1 MSIQQSLNA
10 ALTTSAALYTQSAGY
25 KERQI
30 QKIGKFAEAKEEEF
44 SKKFAE
50 IRPKIVK
57 TQANLEKQKQKQ
69 KELNEDIKKIEK
81 LKEFADNPLEFTKK
95 NSMDELD
102 ELEKMYN
109 KLLEKGYKKSSGSA
123 KEEFA
128 TWKRQN
134 ASNLT
139 RAQNSFN
146 KAKNEY
152 DELMFKRNL
161 YRNLYGGAR

>member
-1 MSIQQSLNA
+1 MSIQQSLNT

-30 QKIGKFAEAKEEEF
+30 QKLGKFAEAKEEEF

-50 IRPKIVK
+50 ISPKIVK
-57 TQANLEKQKQKQ
+57 TQANLEKNKQKQ
-69 KELNEDIKKIEK
+69 AELKKDIEEIEKLGGFASDPNKKISDDKLKELNRIYDRLLGRHYDLDLDSDNEEQAAAWKKQ
-81 LKEFADNPLEFTKK
+81 A
-95 NSMDELD
+95 
-102 ELEKMYN
+102 
-109 KLLEKGYKKSSGSA
+109 
-123 KEEFA
+123 
-128 TWKRQN
+128 
-134 ASNLT
+134 ASNFK
-139 RAQNSFN
+139 RAQTAYY

>member
-30 QKIGKFAEAKEEEF
+30 QKLGKFAEAKEEEF
-44 SKKFAE
+44 SKKFSE
-50 IRPKIVK
+50 ISPKIVK
-57 TQANLEKQKQKQ
+57 TQANLKKQKQKQ
-69 KELNEDIKKIEK
+69 AELNEDIKSIEK
-81 LKEFADNPLEFTKK
+81 LIEFADDPVKFVKEKSDDEF
-95 NSMDELD
+95 N
-102 ELEKMYN
+102 ELEKIRD
-109 KLLEKGYKKSSGSA
+109 KLLKKGYKESSGDVREELA
-123 KEEFA
+123 K
-128 TWKRQN
+128 WKKQN

>member
-30 QKIGKFAEAKEEEF
+30 QKLGKFAEAKEEEF

-50 IRPKIVK
+50 IRPKIIK
-57 TQANLEKQKQKQ
+57 AQANLEKQKQKQ
-69 KELNEDIKKIEK
+69 AKFKEDLKELEGTDKLTDEQIEK
-81 LKEFADNPLEFTKK
+81 FTKK
-95 NSMDELD
+95 
-102 ELEKMYN
+102 
-109 KLLEKGYKKSSGSA
+109 GYSPIEDWKKQAS
-123 KEEFA
+123 
-128 TWKRQN
+128 
-134 ASNLT
+134 SNLKRSQT
-139 RAQNSFN
+139 AFA

>member
-30 QKIGKFAEAKEEEF
+30 QKLGKFAEAKEEEF
-44 SKKFAE
+44 SKKFAQ

-57 TQANLEKQKQKQ
+57 AQANLEKNKQKQ
-69 KELNEDIKKIEK
+69 EELKEIIGDFEKFDEDQFNITNK
-81 LKEFADNPLEFTKK
+81 LKE
-95 NSMDELD
+95 
-102 ELEKMYN
+102 
-109 KLLEKGYKKSSGSA
+109 KGYVFSPFSIFTDKEQVANWKKQA
-123 KEEFA
+123 
-128 TWKRQN
+128 
-134 ASNLT
+134 ASNLKRT
-139 RAQNSFN
+139 QTAYA
-146 KAKNEY
+146 KAKNEL

>member
-1 MSIQQSLNA
+1 MSIQQSLNT

-30 QKIGKFAEAKEEEF
+30 QKLGKFAEAKEEEF

-50 IRPKIVK
+50 ISPKIVK
-57 TQANLEKQKQKQ
+57 AQANLKNQKQKQ

-81 LKEFADNPLEFTKK
+81 LSEFADDPLKFVKEKSDDEFNELDK
-95 NSMDELD
+95 MYDEL
-102 ELEKMYN
+102 LK
-109 KLLEKGYKKSSGSA
+109 KGYKSLGSA

-128 TWKRQN
+128 SWKKQA
-134 ASNLT
+134 ASNIK
-139 RAQNSFN
+139 RAQTAYS
-146 KAKNEY
+146 KAKNEL
-152 DELMFKRNL
+152 DELTFKRNL

>member
-30 QKIGKFAEAKEEEF
+30 QKLGKFAEAKEEEF

-50 IRPKIVK
+50 ISPKIVK
-57 TQANLEKQKQKQ
+57 AKANLEKNKQKQ
-69 KELNEDIKKIEK
+69 EELNKDIEEIEK
-81 LKEFADNPLEFTKK
+81 LEKFANDPTNKEYRDNDK
-95 NSMDELD
+95 LD
-102 ELEKMYN
+102 ELKKMYD
-109 KLLEKGYKKSSGSA
+109 KLLKKGYKKSSGGA
-123 KEEFA
+123 IEEMA
-128 TWKRQN
+128 AWKKQN
-134 ASNLT
+134 TSNLK
-139 RAQNSFN
+139 RAETSYF
-146 KAKNEY
+146 KLKNEL

>member
-1 MSIQQSLNA
+1 MSIQQSLNT

-30 QKIGKFAEAKEEEF
+30 QKLGKFAEAKEEEY

-57 TQANLEKQKQKQ
+57 AQANLEKQKQKQ
-69 KELNEDIKKIEK
+69 EELKKDLKELKGTDKLTDEQIEK
-81 LKEFADNPLEFTKK
+81 FIKQGYSPLE
-95 NSMDELD
+95 NW
-102 ELEKMYN
+102 EKQ
-109 KLLEKGYKKSSGSA
+109 A
-123 KEEFA
+123 
-128 TWKRQN
+128 
-134 ASNLT
+134 ASNLKRVQT
-139 RAQNSFN
+139 AFF
-146 KAKNEY
+146 KVKNEY

>member
-57 TQANLEKQKQKQ
+57 TKANLEKQKEKQ
-69 KELNEDIKKIEK
+69 AELKEDIKEIEK
-81 LKEFADNPLEFTKK
+81 LGEKQMTVGQLKKLIDKGYEWNLDLTDQEQEAAWKKRAASNIKRAQTAYTKAQ
-95 NSMDELD
+95 NELD
-102 ELEKMYN
+102 ELN
-109 KLLEKGYKKSSGSA
+109 
-123 KEEFA
+123 
-128 TWKRQN
+128 
-134 ASNLT
+134 
-139 RAQNSFN
+139 
-146 KAKNEY
+146 
-152 DELMFKRNL
+152 FKRNL

>member
-30 QKIGKFAEAKEEEF
+30 QKLGKFAEAKEKEF
-44 SKKFAE
+44 SEKFAE

-57 TQANLEKQKQKQ
+57 AQANLEKNKQKQ
-69 KELNEDIKKIEK
+69 AELKKDIEYIEKLGGFKSDPNKKISDDKLKELNRIYNRLLGRNYDLDLDSDNQEQAAIWKKQ
-81 LKEFADNPLEFTKK
+81 A
-95 NSMDELD
+95 
-102 ELEKMYN
+102 
-109 KLLEKGYKKSSGSA
+109 
-123 KEEFA
+123 
-128 TWKRQN
+128 
-134 ASNLT
+134 ASNMKRT
-139 RAQNSFN
+139 ETAFY
-146 KAKNEY
+146 KAKNEL

>member
-30 QKIGKFAEAKEEEF
+30 QKLGKFAEAKEEEF

-57 TQANLEKQKQKQ
+57 AQENLEKNKQKQ
-69 KELNEDIKKIEK
+69 TELNEDIKEIEK
-81 LKEFADNPLEFTKK
+81 LGGKQMTLEEFKKFIDKGYKWDLDLTDKEQSDVWKK
-95 NSMDELD
+95 QAASNLKRTQTAYFKAKNELD
-102 ELEKMYN
+102 ELN
-109 KLLEKGYKKSSGSA
+109 
-123 KEEFA
+123 
-128 TWKRQN
+128 
-134 ASNLT
+134 
-139 RAQNSFN
+139 
-146 KAKNEY
+146 
-152 DELMFKRNL
+152 FKRNL

>member
-30 QKIGKFAEAKEEEF
+30 QKLGKFAEAKEEEF
-44 SKKFAE
+44 SKKFAK
-50 IRPKIVK
+50 ISPKIIK
-57 TQANLEKQKQKQ
+57 AQANLEKNKQKQ
-69 KELNEDIKKIEK
+69 AELKEDLEEIEK
-81 LKEFADNPLEFTKK
+81 LDK
-95 NSMDELD
+95 NQMTFGQFQKFID
-102 ELEKMYN
+102 
-109 KLLEKGYKKSSGSA
+109 KGYEWNLDWTNQKQAAAWKKQA
-123 KEEFA
+123 A
-128 TWKRQN
+128 Y
-134 ASNLT
+134 NLK
-139 RAQNSFN
+139 RAQTAYF

>member
-30 QKIGKFAEAKEEEF
+30 QKLGKFAEAKEEEF

-50 IRPKIVK
+50 ISPKIVK
-57 TQANLEKQKQKQ
+57 TKANLEKHKQRQ
-69 KELNEDIKKIEK
+69 EELNEDIKEIEK
-81 LKEFADNPLEFTKK
+81 FRGKQMTLEQFKK
-95 NSMDELD
+95 LID
-102 ELEKMYN
+102 
-109 KLLEKGYKKSSGSA
+109 KGYEWDLDLTDKEQADAWKKRASA
-123 KEEFA
+123 
-128 TWKRQN
+128 
-134 ASNLT
+134 NLK
-139 RAQNSFN
+139 RAQNAFN

>member
-30 QKIGKFAEAKEEEF
+30 QKLGKFAEAKEEEF

-50 IRPKIVK
+50 ISPKIVK
-57 TQANLEKQKQKQ
+57 TKANLEKHKQRQ
-69 KELNEDIKKIEK
+69 AELNEDMKNIEK
-81 LKEFADNPLEFTKK
+81 LEEFINDPSKK
-95 NSMDELD
+95 RSHAESE
-102 ELEKMYN
+102 ELERLYD
-109 KLLEKGYKKSSGSA
+109 KLLEKGYKTSLDGA
-123 KEEFA
+123 QKELA
-128 TWKRQN
+128 AWKRQN

-139 RAQNSFN
+139 RTQNAFN

-161 YRNLYGGAR
+161 YRKLYGGDR

>member
-30 QKIGKFAEAKEEEF
+30 QKLGKFAEAKEEEF

-57 TQANLEKQKQKQ
+57 AQANLEKSKQKQ
-69 KELNEDIKKIEK
+69 EELKKDIEEIEKLGGFTSDPNKKISEDKLKELNRIYDRLLGRHYDLDLDSDNEKQADSWKKQAAYN
-81 LKEFADNPLEFTKK
+81 LK
-95 NSMDELD
+95 
-102 ELEKMYN
+102 
-109 KLLEKGYKKSSGSA
+109 
-123 KEEFA
+123 
-128 TWKRQN
+128 
-134 ASNLT
+134 
-139 RAQNSFN
+139 RAQTTFF
-146 KAKNEY
+146 KAKNEL

>member
-30 QKIGKFAEAKEEEF
+30 QKLGKFAEAKEEEF

-50 IRPKIVK
+50 ISPKIVK
-57 TQANLEKQKQKQ
+57 TKANLEKQKQRQ
-69 KELNEDIKKIEK
+69 AELNEDIKAIEELEK
-81 LKEFADNPLEFTKK
+81 FANDPTNKEYRDNNK
-95 NSMDELD
+95 LD
-102 ELEKMYN
+102 ELKKMYD
-109 KLLEKGYKKSSGSA
+109 KLLEKGYKRSSGGA
-123 KEEFA
+123 KKEMIA
-128 TWKRQN
+128 WKRQN
-134 ASNLT
+134 ASNFT

>member
-30 QKIGKFAEAKEEEF
+30 QKLGKFEEAKEKEF
-44 SKKFAE
+44 SEKFAE
-50 IRPKIVK
+50 ISPKIVK

-69 KELNEDIKKIEK
+69 IELNKDIKEIEK
-81 LKEFADNPLEFTKK
+81 LDKNQMTLEQFKK
-95 NSMDELD
+95 LID
-102 ELEKMYN
+102 
-109 KLLEKGYKKSSGSA
+109 KGYKWDLDLTN
-123 KEEFA
+123 KEQA
-128 TWKRQN
+128 AAWKKQ
-134 ASNLT
+134 AVSNIK
-139 RAQNSFN
+139 RAQTAYA

-152 DELMFKRNL
+152 DELTFKRNL

>member
-1 MSIQQSLNA
+1 MSIQQSLNT

-30 QKIGKFAEAKEEEF
+30 QKLGKFAEAKEEEF

-50 IRPKIVK
+50 IKPKIVK
-57 TQANLEKQKQKQ
+57 AQANLRKQKQKQ
-69 KELNEDIKKIEK
+69 TELNEDIKKIEK
-81 LKEFADNPLEFTKK
+81 LSEFADDPVKFIKEKSDDEF
-95 NSMDELD
+95 NELTRMRD
-102 ELEKMYN
+102 
-109 KLLEKGYKKSSGSA
+109 KLLEKGYKKSSDDIQ
-123 KEEFA
+123 EELA
-128 TWKRQN
+128 EWKRQS

-146 KAKNEY
+146 KAKNELE
-152 DELMFKRNL
+152 ELTFKRNL

>member
-30 QKIGKFAEAKEEEF
+30 QKLGKFAEAKEEEF

-50 IRPKIVK
+50 IRPKIIK
-57 TQANLEKQKQKQ
+57 AKANLEKNKQKQ
-69 KELNEDIKKIEK
+69 EEMKEDLKELEGTDKLTDEQIEKFIKKGYSPIG
-81 LKEFADNPLEFTKK
+81 NWKK
-95 NSMDELD
+95 Q
-102 ELEKMYN
+102 
-109 KLLEKGYKKSSGSA
+109 A
-123 KEEFA
+123 
-128 TWKRQN
+128 
-134 ASNLT
+134 ASNLKRT
-139 RAQNSFN
+139 ETAYF
-146 KAKNEY
+146 KAKNEF